1 MKFRFFQKQP
11 VTLKIFWIILLLV
24 LPLNIISI
32 LTSLELFDRYAQQIH
47 LSMKN
52 LTDFYMNTIDFH
64 TEKADLYLY
73 ELLNDNLECA
83 ILKNPYSSDSDYENA
98 KYRCHN
104 TLSDQMSQEEII
116 SGYFLITAGHHS
128 DCILAL
134 KSSLSDFP
142 DFQSYITDP
151 TNCDN
156 KWHLIFSE
164 QKPLLI
170 RLASENNFYYGAVV
184 NLQDIIQ
191 EITSQKTYSSQTV
204 FFTEAAPEADNGC
217 ILASSVSDRMNL
229 SLNTEIDQKDCY
241 RGLPY
246 LNQIF
251 LVFAFLL
258 VIAVPLIYFYMRK
271 LVIQPLNKLNKG
283 FYEIQQGNRTYTI
296 TDTASTPE
304 FQNAYHSFNEM
315 VTSMEN
321 LRIDNMEKELEKNK
335 LELDNL
341 KLQIRPHFL
350 LNTFNLMYYLL
361 KAPDGV
367 EAARKLILYL
377 SDYFRYLFRSDHDVE
392 LFDKELTLIQGYVEV
407 TRIRYPDGLDITYDI
422 DPEIHL
428 VRVPPLLIHNFIENV
443 VKHALSA
450 GKCIHIVLA
459 AHYEKGWVVF
469 EISDD
474 GNGLSD
480 ELVQKINNRS
490 WSKDDPEHLGI
501 RNSIHRIEYIYGKEA
516 SVSVDSELGVG
527 TTFTISIPYELDE
540 IQEEN

>member
-1 MKFRFFQKQP
+1 MKNKIFQKQS

-32 LTSLELFDRYAQQIH
+32 LTSLELFNRYAQQIQ

-52 LTDFYMNTIDFH
+52 ITDVYMNTIDFH

-73 ELLNDNLECA
+73 ELLNNDLECA
-83 ILKNPYSSDSDYENA
+83 ILKSPYSSDFEYENA

-104 TLSDQMSQEEII
+104 TLSDQMEREEII
-116 SGYFLITAGHHS
+116 SGYFLVAGGKHT

-134 KSSLSDFP
+134 KSDLTDFESL
-142 DFQSYITDP
+142 QIYINDSR
-151 TNCDN
+151 NCDN
-156 KWHLIFSE
+156 KWHLASING
-164 QKPLLI
+164 QNLLI
-170 RLASENNFYYGAVV
+170 RLASEKNFYYGAIV
-184 NLQDIIQ
+184 NLDSVQAEMKHQGRYD
-191 EITSQKTYSSQTV
+191 SQTI
-204 FFTEAAPEADNGC
+204 FFSENTPNTDKEH
-217 ILASSVSDRMNL
+217 ILASSVSSRMDVVL
-229 SLNTEIDQKDCY
+229 SMEVSQKECY

-251 LVFAFLL
+251 IAVAFLF
-258 VIAVPLIYFYMRK
+258 VIAVPLIYIYMRR
-271 LVIQPLNKLNKG
+271 LVIQPLNELNKG
-283 FYEIQQGNRTYTI
+283 FHEIKTGNRTYTI
-296 TDTASTPE
+296 LKSASTPE
-304 FQNAYHSFNEM
+304 FQEAYHSFNEM
-315 VTSMEN
+315 VTGMEN

-367 EAARKLILYL
+367 NAARKLILYL
-377 SDYFRYLFRSDHDVE
+377 SDYFRYLFRNDHDVE
-392 LFDKELTLIQGYVEV
+392 LFDKELALIQGYVEV
-407 TRIRYPDGLDITYDI
+407 TQIRYPDGLSIIYDI
-422 DPEIHL
+422 DPEIRL

-459 AHYEKGWVVF
+459 AHYENGWVTF

-474 GNGLSD
+474 GNGMPA
-480 ELVQKINNRS
+480 EFVEKINHRS
-490 WSKDDPEHLGI
+490 WTETDQEHLGI
-501 RNSIHRIEYIYGKEA
+501 RNSIRRIEYIYGKSA
-516 SVSVDSELGVG
+516 SVTVESELGEG
-527 TTFTISIPYELDE
+527 TTFTISIPYELE
-540 IQEEN
+540 GI

>member
-1 MKFRFFQKQP
+1 MNLKFFQKQS

-32 LTSLELFDRYAQQIH
+32 LSSLELFDRYAQQIQ

-52 LTDFYMNTIDFH
+52 LTDVYMNTIDFH

-73 ELLNDNLECA
+73 ELLNNDLECA
-83 ILKNPYSSDSDYENA
+83 ILKNPYSSDFEYENA

-104 TLSDQMSQEEII
+104 TLSDQMAREEIV
-116 SGYFLITAGHHS
+116 SGYFLLTAGERS

-134 KSSLSDFP
+134 KSSLSDSESL
-142 DFQSYITDP
+142 QTYINTSS
-151 TNCDN
+151 NCDN
-156 KWHLIFSE
+156 KWHLVSLDG
-164 QKPLLI
+164 QTLLL
-170 RLASENNFYYGAVV
+170 RLASEKNFYYGAIV
-184 NLQDIIQ
+184 NLDTIQ
-191 EITSQKTYSSQTV
+191 EEMKSQGTYDSPNI
-204 FFTEAAPEADNGC
+204 FFTEKDPETDPEHL
-217 ILASSVSDRMNL
+217 LASSASSRMDIVLNMEVSRK
-229 SLNTEIDQKDCY
+229 ECY
-241 RGLPY
+241 KGLPY

-251 LVFAFLL
+251 IVFAFLL

-271 LVIQPLNKLNKG
+271 LVIRPLNELNQG
-283 FYEIQQGNRTYTI
+283 FHEIQMGNRTYTI
-296 TDTASTPE
+296 QVPASTPE
-304 FQNAYHSFNEM
+304 FQEAYHSFNEM

-367 EAARKLILYL
+367 DAARKLILYL
-377 SDYFRYLFRSDHDVE
+377 SDYFRYLFRNDHDVE
-392 LFDKELTLIQGYVEV
+392 LFDKELALIQGYVEV
-407 TRIRYPDGLDITYDI
+407 TQIRYPDGLSIVYDI
-422 DPEIHL
+422 DPEIRL

-450 GKCIHIVLA
+450 GKCVHIVLA

-474 GNGLSD
+474 GNGMPP
-480 ELVQKINNRS
+480 ELVEKINHRT
-490 WSKDDPEHLGI
+490 WTDTDQEHLGI
-501 RNSIHRIEYIYGKEA
+501 RNSIRRIEYIYGKSA
-516 SVSVDSELGVG
+516 SVTVESELGEG
-527 TTFTISIPYELDE
+527 TTFTISIPYELEE
-540 IQEEN
+540 I